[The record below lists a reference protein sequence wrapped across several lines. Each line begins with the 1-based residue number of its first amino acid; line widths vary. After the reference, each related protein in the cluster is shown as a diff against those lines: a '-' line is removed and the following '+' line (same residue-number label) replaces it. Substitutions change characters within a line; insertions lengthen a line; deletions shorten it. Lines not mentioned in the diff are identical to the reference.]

1 MSSAVK
7 YIFYKLSPKK
17 KQSDCIF
24 PYTTIPCIIMKSA
37 ITDTLLQA
45 MRQQTDPAA
54 DEVIGKIFAE
64 GKAGAVNQLMAAIS
78 KNHSELSAELPGPVL
93 TFFSQTA
100 ALPAWADTRKMQ
112 EGARFFAR
120 HVQPILSIL
129 GSLSLPYC
137 YAAADGAQV
146 LYLSQRIRNDTRKR
160 LADTGQFVLTITA
173 RDAFSQKGNGIRT
186 IQKVRLMHAAVRFH
200 VWQSRQWNNTWGKPV
215 NQEDMAGT
223 NLAFSYIVLE
233 GLQKLGVYY
242 SPQEAEAYLHLLNVN
257 GYLLGVDEKLLPSSM
272 KEAYDLCRIIEKR
285 HFRKSEA
292 GIELTKALLTC
303 FDEMS
308 PSPALKAFHPSYMRF
323 LLGNKVADLL
333 EVPDSNATQLLLTPV
348 KAVNY
353 VRSIA
358 GSFSGK
364 TYTQASNLMLQLIE
378 GEHGKAD
385 FKIPASLT

>member
-1 MSSAVK
+1 MMMINA
-7 YIFYKLSPKK
+7 F
-17 KQSDCIF
+17 
-24 PYTTIPCIIMKSA
+24 
-37 ITDTLLQA
+37 TDELLQS

-54 DEVIGKIFAE
+54 DAVIEKIFTE
-64 GKAGAVNQLMAAIS
+64 GKAGAVNQLMATIS
-78 KNHSELSAELPGPVL
+78 GNHSDLSAAFPEPVIQ
-93 TFFSQTA
+93 FFSQTA
-100 ALPAWADTRKMQ
+100 DLPAWAEPKKMK

-160 LADTGQFVLTITA
+160 LADTGQFVLTVTDE
-173 RDAFSQKGNGIRT
+173 RAFTNKGIGIRT

-200 VWQSRQWNNTWGKPV
+200 VWQSRQWNDAWGKPV

-242 SPQEAEAYLHLLNVN
+242 SSQEAEAYLHLLNVV
-257 GYLLGVDEKLLPSSM
+257 GFLLGVDQKLLPASM
-272 KEAYDLCRIIEKR
+272 KEAYALCKMIEKR

-292 GIELTKALLTC
+292 GMELTKALLAC
-303 FDEMS
+303 FDELS
-308 PSPALKAFHPSYMRF
+308 PSPALKAFNPVYMRF

-333 EVPDSNATQLLLTPV
+333 EVPQSNMSHLLLTPV

-364 TYTQASNLMLQLIE
+364 TYSQASRLMLQLIE
-378 GEHGKAD
+378 EENGKAD
-385 FKIPASLT
+385 FTIPASLT